1 MSILSRVV
9 GMVSR
14 NAEASGSAC
23 ISVMS
28 PMQERHGEQK
38 ILFRLFENGLSCF
51 HLRRPHWTAARC
63 SSWIE
68 SVPAK
73 WRSRIVLHQHPQLV
87 RKYNLAGFHG
97 VPGGSGGNGLSG
109 KMFVQC
115 ENYQDLLKVGT
126 SCRRIALG
134 PVFPPEKYDVTVP
147 RRTLS
152 EYAAIA
158 AYWKKQGGKAEIFAF
173 GGVRAEGLRKCR
185 EAGFSGV
192 VVVGAVWDARDPVK
206 AFKNL
211 VRKW

>member
-14 NAEASGSAC
+14 NAETAASAC

-28 PMQERHGEQK
+28 PMYERHGEQK
-38 ILFRLFENGLSCF
+38 FLLRLFESGLEYY

-97 VPGGSGGNGLSG
+97 AAGAAGGFSG
-109 KMFVQC
+109 KFFAQC
-115 ENYQDLLKVGT
+115 EDYQEMLKLGKN
-126 SCRRIALG
+126 CRRVALG

-158 AYWKKQGGKAEIFAF
+158 AYWKKQGGKAEVFAF
-173 GGVRAEGLRKCR
+173 GGIREENLRDCRA
-185 EAGFSGV
+185 AGFSGV
-192 VVVGAVWDARDPVK
+192 VVVGAVWDAPDPVK
-206 AFKNL
+206 AFKKL
-211 VRKW
+211 LRKW